1 MSAIAVLQPLRKLD
15 AGGVDALRT
24 ERAVSVDARSEN
36 FMPQLKPFYEK
47 VQAIYDEDHS
57 TEFLSLFLDPTML
70 YSCAYFERDDMTLEE
85 AQLAK
90 LDLALGKCDLKPGQ
104 RLLEV
109 GSGWGAGTMRAA
121 EKYKVNVTALT
132 LSKSQRDY
140 VQDKIQQLPPG
151 SGSAE
156 IRLQGWE
163 EFHEPVD
170 RIVSIA
176 AFEHFRIERYL
187 AFFQRCRKLLPGDGC
202 MLLHTIV
209 WYNIHTL
216 ERMGLPIELEAVMF
230 AKFIKDEVFPGG
242 QLAEPDTICGVA
254 EKAGF
259 TVTRRHA
266 LGQHY
271 ARTLDIWAANLEANK
286 TEAVAMTSQTVYDR
300 YMRYLTGCAKYFRSG
315 HIDIFQFSLKCR

>member
-1 MSAIAVLQPLRKLD
+1 MTQLR
-15 AGGVDALRT
+15 
-24 ERAVSVDARSEN
+24 
-36 FMPQLKPFYEK
+36 PFYEK

-85 AQLAK
+85 AQIAK
-90 LDLALGKCDLKPGQ
+90 VDLALDKCDLRPGQ

-109 GSGWGAGTMRAA
+109 GSGWGAGTVRAA
-121 EKYKVNVTALT
+121 EKYKANVTALT

-140 VQDKIQQLPPG
+140 VTERIRQLPPG
-151 SGSAE
+151 SGKAE

-163 EFHEPVD
+163 EFTEPVD

-176 AFEHFRIERYL
+176 AFEHFRIERYP
-187 AFFQRCRKLLPGDGC
+187 AFFQRCRQLLPDDGC

-216 ERMGLPIELEAVMF
+216 AKMGLPVEEEGVYF
-230 AKFIKDEVFPGG
+230 AKFIKEEVFPGG
-242 QLAEPDTICGVA
+242 QLAEPDLICKVA
-254 EKAGF
+254 EQAGF
-259 TVTRRHA
+259 TVTRRHS
-266 LGQHY
+266 LRQHY

-286 TEAVAMTSQTVYDR
+286 EEALTMTSQTVYNR
-300 YMRYLTGCAKYFRSG
+300 YMRYLTGCAKYFGSG
-315 HIDIFQFSLKCR
+315 HIDVFQFSLKCR

>member
-1 MSAIAVLQPLRKLD
+1 MTQLR
-15 AGGVDALRT
+15 
-24 ERAVSVDARSEN
+24 
-36 FMPQLKPFYEK
+36 PFYEK

-85 AQLAK
+85 AQIAK
-90 LDLALGKCDLKPGQ
+90 LDLALDKCDLRPGQ

-109 GSGWGAGTMRAA
+109 GSGWGAGTVRAA
-121 EKYKVNVTALT
+121 EKYKVNITALT

-140 VQDKIQQLPPG
+140 VAEKIGQLPPG
-151 SGSAE
+151 SGKAE

-163 EFHEPVD
+163 EFTEPVD

-176 AFEHFRIERYL
+176 AFEHFRIERYP
-187 AFFQRCRKLLPGDGC
+187 AFFQRCRQLLPDDGC

-216 ERMGLPIELEAVMF
+216 AKMGLPVEEEGVYF
-230 AKFIKDEVFPGG
+230 AKFIKEEVFPGG
-242 QLAEPDTICGVA
+242 QLAEPDLICKVA
-254 EKAGF
+254 EQAGF
-259 TVTRRHA
+259 TVTRRHS
-266 LGQHY
+266 LRQHY

-286 TEAVAMTSQTVYDR
+286 EEALTMTSQTVYNR
-300 YMRYLTGCAKYFRSG
+300 YMRYLTGCAKYFGSG
-315 HIDIFQFSLKCR
+315 HIDVFQFSLKCR